1 MMSVQKFPFSAFLC
15 CTISWSKFLLPCYR
29 KKKFCSSTTSSR
41 LFLSTRKKMLLFCY
55 HNYRDKFCSCSATSF
70 PTRETP
76 LLPQLQN
83 DLHIYHIFPTR
94 ERISSTTTF
103 SWKTWW
109 ELLLKLELASPGLQ
123 YKTTPYQRFL
133 IMGSFRGTLQRL
145 FRYVCNL
152 GPRLVCLNYHDGKL

>member
-94 ERISSTTTF
+94 ERISSTTTY

-109 ELLLKLELASPGLQ
+109 ELIIKVGVGLTWSSVQ
-123 YKTTPYQRFL
+123 NNSLSKVPHH
-133 IMGSFRGTLQRL
+133 GVLQRHTTEA
-145 FRYVCNL
+145 VSV
-152 GPRLVCLNYHDGKL
+152 RL